1 MERMIIFCL
10 FFFCSSMLLS
20 AAAPTKLRYKELVKT
35 VNELKKIVKV
45 KDVELLKTSEDFE
58 SKCLS
63 SAFNCFQN
71 ASLHLEPASSQS
83 SRNFEVMITRLRRP
97 IITDT
102 ITDMNCS
109 PCESYAKEAP
119 RQFLDSFLSLLQERI
134 IKLHI

>member
-35 VNELKKIVKV
+35 VIELKKIVKV
-45 KDVELLKTSEDFE
+45 KDVEHPNT
-58 SKCLS
+58 KCLS

-71 ASLHLEPASSQS
+71 ASLHLEPANSQS

-97 IITDT
+97 IIIDT

-119 RQFLDSFLSLLQERI
+119 RQFLDSFLSLLQEVI
-134 IKLHI
+134 NIHFSL

>member
-35 VNELKKIVKV
+35 VNELKKIVK
-45 KDVELLKTSEDFE
+45 KTNFISI
-58 SKCLS
+58 KCLS

-71 ASLHLEPASSQS
+71 ASLHLEPANSQS

-109 PCESYAKEAP
+109 ACESYAKEAP
-119 RQFLDSFLSLLQERI
+119 RQFLDSFLSLLQEVI
-134 IKLHI
+134 NIQCSL